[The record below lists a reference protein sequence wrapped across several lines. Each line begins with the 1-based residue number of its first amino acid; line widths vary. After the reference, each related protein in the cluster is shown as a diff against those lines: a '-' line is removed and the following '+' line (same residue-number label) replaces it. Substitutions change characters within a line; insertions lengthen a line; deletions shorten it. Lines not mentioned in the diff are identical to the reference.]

1 MALGSSHSASIG
13 LQSGSSP
20 GKTRR
25 VECTHDFQCEYL
37 HYYPKVDMLTVVQRR
52 ITGLSRKVIEV
63 LHLEPLLQKAKKS
76 ESGGEDE
83 T

>member
-1 MALGSSHSASIG
+1 MALGSSHCASIG
-13 LQSGSSP
+13 LQSGSSS

-37 HYYPKVDMLTVVQRR
+37 HCYSKADRLTVVQRN
-52 ITGLSRKVIEV
+52 ITGLCRKVVKV
-63 LHLEPLLQKAKKS
+63 LHLEPLLQKLKKS
-76 ESGGEDE
+76 ESTGEDE